1 MSAEKPIRSRKQQA
15 EASRARLV
23 EAARRCFTDKGYEAT
38 TVAAILDR
46 AGMAR
51 GALYHYFRGGKREIF
66 QTVFERIN
74 ESFHEQ
80 RDGLVELASP
90 LARIR
95 AGVGVFLRLCTQD
108 DFARIALIDAPKL
121 VAGQAERGSSY
132 ALLRAQLEEAMA
144 AGEVRALQPEV
155 TAISLYGAVRSAG
168 EFVISASDRGQA
180 LADATRSIDLLLDG
194 LLLDGLREGSAP

>member
-1 MSAEKPIRSRKQQA
+1 MSARKQIVSRKQQA

-23 EAARRCFTDKGYEAT
+23 EAARQCFTDQGYEAT

-51 GALYHYFRGGKREIF
+51 GGLYHYFPGGKREIF

-80 RDGLVELASP
+80 RDRLAELESP

-95 AGVGVFLRLCTQD
+95 AGVGVFLQLCTQD

-132 ALLRAQLEEAMA
+132 TLMRVQLEEAMA
-144 AGEVRALQPEV
+144 AGEVRNLQPEV
-155 TAISLYGAVRSAG
+155 TAIALYGAVRSAG
-168 EFVISASDRGQA
+168 EHVIGASDRAQA
-180 LADATRSIDLLLDG
+180 LADATRAIDLFLDG
-194 LLLDGLREGSAP
+194 LAVGE